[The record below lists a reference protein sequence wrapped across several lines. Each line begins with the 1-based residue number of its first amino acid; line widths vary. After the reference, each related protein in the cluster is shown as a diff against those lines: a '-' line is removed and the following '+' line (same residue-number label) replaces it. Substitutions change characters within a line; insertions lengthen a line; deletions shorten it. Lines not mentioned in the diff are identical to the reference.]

1 VITEEIKSIKSE
13 RRDLKK
19 FGITMGVVLGL
30 LGGLFLG
37 RGSNYYVYFF
47 LLAAVFLSLGL
58 AAPVFLKPIHK
69 VWMTLSVLLGWLMT
83 RVILTVLFY
92 LVITPIGLL
101 LRLFG
106 KDFLNLKLDRNRDSY
121 WIPTKTVKFER
132 KDYERQF

>member
-1 VITEEIKSIKSE
+1 MITEEIKSIKSE
-13 RRDLKK
+13 KRDLKK

-37 RGSNYYVYFF
+37 RGSNYYFYFL

-58 AAPVFLKPIHK
+58 TVPVFLKPIHK
-69 VWMTLSVLLGWLMT
+69 IWMTLSVLLGWLMT

-106 KDFLNLKLDRNRDSY
+106 KDFLNEY
-121 WIPTKTVKFER
+121 F
-132 KDYERQF
+132 RQLP

>member
-1 VITEEIKSIKSE
+1 MITEEIKSIKSE
-13 RRDLKK
+13 KRDLKK

-37 RGSNYYVYFF
+37 RGSNYYFYFL

-58 AAPVFLKPIHK
+58 TVPVFLKPIHK
-69 VWMTLSVLLGWLMT
+69 IWMTLSVLLGWLMT